1 MIVLDAFGRIP
12 QAVMQGNT
20 YELGTYDQCV
30 NIFEELGNVTI
41 KGKYCL
47 GGLAIPFKDLEVQF
61 TNLTA
66 SHTNCIYF

>member
-1 MIVLDAFGRIP
+1 MLDASGRIP

-30 NIFEELGNVTI
+30 NIFEVLGNVTV

-47 GGLAIPFKDLEVQF
+47 GGLAIPFRDLEVLF
-61 TNLTA
+61 SNRIAPFPKITF
-66 SHTNCIYF
+66 IFR